1 MDYAVY
7 KVVISVDKLYSNVE
21 KTLGVYI
28 DNLCGSLHIGTT
40 RGTMFLVHK
49 DKKYPIISSKTVL
62 PLIDIFY
69 KSHSL
74 EFMSFWREN
83 GKNMYGYA
91 KFAVSRI
98 KVLEEKGDYL
108 VLAVEPHGYMIRAN
122 VYVIV
127 ILWTV
132 PGFKKTL
139 FRLLEEEK
147 DWESEDNCGIIDS
160 SYLLP

>member
-1 MDYAVY
+1 MDM
-7 KVVISVDKLYSNVE
+7 LHSNVE
-21 KTLGVYI
+21 RALGVYI
-28 DNLCGSLHIGTT
+28 DNLCSSLHIGTA

-49 DKKYPIISSKTVL
+49 DKRYPIISAKTAL

-74 EFMSFWREN
+74 EFISFWRDN

-98 KVLEEKGDYL
+98 KILGEKGDYL
-108 VLAVEPHGYMIRAN
+108 VLAVEPHGHMINAN
-122 VYVIV
+122 VYIII

-139 FRLLEEEK
+139 FTLLEEEK
-147 DWESEDNCGIIDS
+147 DWESEEEDGIIDS
-160 SYLLP
+160 SYLRS